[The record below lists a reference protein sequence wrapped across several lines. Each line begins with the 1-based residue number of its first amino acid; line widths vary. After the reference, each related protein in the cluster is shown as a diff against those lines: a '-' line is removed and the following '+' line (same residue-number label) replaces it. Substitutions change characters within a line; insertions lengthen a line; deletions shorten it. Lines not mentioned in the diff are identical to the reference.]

1 MSSVDKH
8 SAKPQVMVAQIGARH
23 HYAIPRMLEKSGHL
37 QSFHTDASAAKGLGR
52 LLAALPIL
60 NSRGSLKNL
69 SQRRPQGVPLS
80 KIRHTDALLKR
91 RIMGGLGLAPPYE
104 GYIADDHLFDQIIAS
119 RGFGKAD
126 ILYAM
131 QKHGTKMLQSAQAA
145 GVRTVVDVFI
155 TPLAHHIVEQERDQ
169 FPDIEAPMTDRSSFE
184 LEDERTRC
192 EIDHADLL
200 LCPGMNVVEGVASF
214 ANAAGKDYAVVPY
227 GCGVSFDGLKN
238 KPVKGRV
245 LFAGTADLRKGIHY
259 LGMAAKAL
267 GNENYDFRVA
277 GNVSDAVRNHELTKH
292 LNFLGRV
299 PRAEMREE
307 FLKAD
312 VFVLPTL
319 AEGCASVVHEAV
331 MAGCPVITTH
341 ASGTL
346 VAHDRGGM
354 IVPERDPEALAA
366 AIAEIVENR
375 GRRDELAASCG
386 PLSEELSEDRWSERL
401 MVALTDPS
409 PQKIP
414 ADVNQLK
421 A

>member
-1 MSSVDKH
+1 MSSNDNH
-8 SAKPQVMVAQIGARH
+8 SVSPQVMVAQIGARH

-37 QSFHTDASAAKGLGR
+37 QSFHTDANAVKGLGR

-104 GYIADDHLFDQIIAS
+104 GYIADDHLFDEIIAS
-119 RGFGKAD
+119 RGFSGANM
-126 ILYAM
+126 LYAM
-131 QKHGTKMLQSAQAA
+131 QKHGTKMLEAAQAA

-200 LCPGMNVVEGVASF
+200 LCPGMNVVDGVASF

-277 GNVSDAVRNHELTKH
+277 GNVSDAGAQSRADQAFELP
-292 LNFLGRV
+292 G
-299 PRAEMREE
+299 
-307 FLKAD
+307 
-312 VFVLPTL
+312 
-319 AEGCASVVHEAV
+319 
-331 MAGCPVITTH
+331 
-341 ASGTL
+341 
-346 VAHDRGGM
+346 
-354 IVPERDPEALAA
+354 
-366 AIAEIVENR
+366 
-375 GRRDELAASCG
+375 
-386 PLSEELSEDRWSERL
+386 
-401 MVALTDPS
+401 
-409 PQKIP
+409 
-414 ADVNQLK
+414 
-421 A
+421 

>member
-1 MSSVDKH
+1 MP
-8 SAKPQVMVAQIGARH
+8 SADSKCDPPQVMVAQIGARH
-23 HYAIPRMLEKSGHL
+23 HYAIPRMLEKRGHL
-37 QSFHTDASAAKGLGR
+37 AAFHTDANAVVGLGWVLA
-52 LLAALPIL
+52 LLPGLK
-60 NSRGSLKNL
+60 SKGSLKNL

-80 KIRHTDALLKR
+80 KIKHTDALLKR
-91 RIMGGLGLAPPYE
+91 RIVGNLGLAQPYE
-104 GYIADDHLFDQIIAS
+104 GYIADDHLFDEIIAS
-119 RGFGKAD
+119 RGFGKANM
-126 ILYAM
+126 LYAM
-131 QKHGTKMLQSAQAA
+131 QKHGTKMLQAAQAA

-184 LEDERTRC
+184 LEDERTRR

-267 GNENYDFRVA
+267 GNKNYDFRVA
-277 GNVSDAVRNHELTKH
+277 GNVTDAVRNHELTKH

-299 PRAEMREE
+299 PRAEMKEE

-354 IVPERDPEALAA
+354 IVPERDPEALAG

-386 PLSEELSEDRWSERL
+386 PLAEELSEDRWSERL
-401 MVALTDPS
+401 MAALTDSS

-414 ADVNQLK
+414 ADVNQLQ